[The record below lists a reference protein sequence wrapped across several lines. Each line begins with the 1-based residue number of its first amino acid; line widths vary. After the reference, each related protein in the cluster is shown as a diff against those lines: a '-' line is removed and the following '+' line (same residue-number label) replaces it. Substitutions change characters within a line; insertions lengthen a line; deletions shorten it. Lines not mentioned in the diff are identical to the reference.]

1 MATGNDTS
9 IKYLGLRVT
18 LPFVTST
25 IYFAAARDLKYSI
38 ASA

>member
-18 LPFVTST
+18 LPFVTHLLFTSQLRAT
-25 IYFAAARDLKYSI
+25 
-38 ASA
+38 